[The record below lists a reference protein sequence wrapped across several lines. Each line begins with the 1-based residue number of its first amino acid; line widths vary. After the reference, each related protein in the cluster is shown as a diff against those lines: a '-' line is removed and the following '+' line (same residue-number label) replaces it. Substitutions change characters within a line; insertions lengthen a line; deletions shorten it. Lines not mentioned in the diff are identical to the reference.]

1 MQASSDIGVFNFDQ
15 LCGIAISRLGLSA
28 PAFYELSPAEY
39 QYALY
44 DQQQREKMILE
55 VQIQNM
61 WEVSRNNLL
70 HLYRMNPYVKKK
82 PKKATDVFELRWDR
96 QVTQE
101 QDVESMK
108 KVLLAIHESQKNK
121 KPLKK
126 RERRNK
132 EGEDI

>member
-1 MQASSDIGVFNFDQ
+1 MRTSSDIGVFNFDQ

-55 VQIQNM
+55 VQVQNM
-61 WEVSRNNLL
+61 WEMSRNTLL

-82 PKKATDVFELRWDR
+82 PKKATEVFNLRWDR
-96 QVTQE
+96 QMDE
-101 QDVESMK
+101 QQSAESMK

-121 KPLKK
+121 KPLQK
-126 RERRNK
+126 RPRRSK

>member
-1 MQASSDIGVFNFDQ
+1 MRTSSDIGVFNFDQ

-55 VQIQNM
+55 VQVQNM
-61 WEVSRNNLL
+61 WEISRNNLL
-70 HLYRMNPYVKKK
+70 HFYRMNPYVKKK
-82 PKKATDVFELRWDR
+82 PKKATEVFNLRWDR
-96 QVTQE
+96 NMDQQ

-108 KVLLAIHESQKNK
+108 KVLMAIHESQKNK
-121 KPLKK
+121 KPLAKRK
-126 RERRNK
+126 RENK
-132 EGEDI
+132 EGEDL